1 MSKSLQIFRIK
12 SCWPTTFL
20 NGIPLSD
27 MLNPENRIQTK
38 YDSFNKSSVTLDL
51 PIIDFIFNFCEVA
64 KLSSETS
71 ESSLILFDYYMSHEK
86 NLTKFDFQLVAM
98 TCIFLSS
105 KICDIRPLS
114 LSILHKISDHI
125 YNNSMV
131 LNCEKYLLN
140 LFDFDIFIRDNLLID
155 RVGLYLENIR
165 NFMDENDFIK
175 FTFLCENLVN
185 LIFED
190 YKIIKMYDLDLL
202 SSSLIQAGFVIG
214 TKREGKLPITI
225 KLSII
230 SGVNEDEMI
239 KLSKKIIKFVLGKDI
254 YKQFNF

>member
-12 SCWPTTFL
+12 SCWPTTFI

-27 MLNPENRIQTK
+27 MLNPENRIETK
-38 YDSFNKSSVTLDL
+38 YDSFNKSTIKLDVPL
-51 PIIDFIFNFCEVA
+51 IDFIFNFCEVA
-64 KLSSETS
+64 KLSSETAHS
-71 ESSLILFDYYMSHEK
+71 TLILFDYYMGHEK
-86 NLTKFDFQLVAM
+86 NLKKFDFQLVVM
-98 TCIFLSS
+98 TCIFLCS
-105 KICDIRPLS
+105 KMWDIRPIS

-140 LFDFDIFIRDNLLID
+140 LFNFDIFIRDNLLID

-165 NFMDENDFIK
+165 NFMEENDFVK
-175 FTFLCENLVN
+175 FTLLCENLVN

-190 YKIIKMYDLDLL
+190 YKIIKKYNLDLL
-202 SSSLIQAGFVIG
+202 SASLIQAGFVIG

-230 SGVNEDEMI
+230 SGVDENEMM
-239 KLSKKIIKFVLGKDI
+239 KLSKKIIKFVLGKEI